1 MPRGRK
7 KAYKYST
14 EPIEVGDWV
23 LPTNVQVGKF
33 EPAYQC
39 TDITEDGKL
48 FTVIQTEGCYQHK
61 MTVPKTKLKRL

>member
-1 MPRGRK
+1 MPRK

-39 TDITEDGKL
+39 EEITEDGKY
-48 FTVIQTEGCYQHK
+48 VVVQTEGCYQHR
-61 MTVPKTKLKRL
+61 MKLPIKKLRKL